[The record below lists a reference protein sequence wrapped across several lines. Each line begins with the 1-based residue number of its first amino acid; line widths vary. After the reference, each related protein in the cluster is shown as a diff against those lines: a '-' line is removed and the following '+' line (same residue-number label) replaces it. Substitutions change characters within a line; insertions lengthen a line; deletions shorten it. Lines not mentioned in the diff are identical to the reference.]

1 MRQSRLRL
9 SENVCSGLSRF
20 QRPIGS
26 LLRGIPIRWG
36 MEPMMASSF
45 PTERRAQT
53 PDEENVVPQKRSQES
68 QRRCVQ
74 IGSSTSIVAAT
85 RHGYAVRREPRRLRQ
100 KRDLLA
106 RRSTRIDFRDARAHS
121 VDKSCRQIE
130 RTSIP
135 AVWTTSVRTSSPQ
148 VKFGA

>member
-20 QRPIGS
+20 QRPVGS

-45 PTERRAQT
+45 PKERRAQT
-53 PDEENVVPQKRSQES
+53 LDEENVLRQKRSQQS
-68 QRRCVQ
+68 LRRCAQ
-74 IGSSTSIVAAT
+74 IKSSISMVAAT
-85 RHGYAVRREPRRLRQ
+85 RRGYAVRPAPMRLRQ

-106 RRSTRIDFRDARAHS
+106 LRPMRIDLWDARAHS
-121 VDKSCRQIE
+121 VYESCR
-130 RTSIP
+130 
-135 AVWTTSVRTSSPQ
+135 
-148 VKFGA
+148 